1 MHAYATAAQPAEI
14 TRNQAPPDENASP
27 GATEA
32 NTLHPKN
39 ATISRN
45 TAAAEQNANLCRHH
59 HVDRGDHTCADL
71 TAR

>member
-1 MHAYATAAQPAEI
+1 MHAYATAAHAAEI
-14 TRNQAPPDENASP
+14 PRNQPLPDENASP
-27 GATEA
+27 GIADS
-32 NTLHPKN
+32 NTLHAKN

-59 HVDRGDHTCADL
+59 HVDRGGHTCADR